1 MKCDLC
7 GSDYADE
14 YFKDKYTDEIVC
26 IDCILSDCIQSTTTH
41 YTTTDG
47 DYLGSDDDME
57 EVADAIETYTS
68 FKRIRED

>member
-1 MKCDLC
+1 MKCNLC

-26 IDCILSDCIQSTTTH
+26 IDCILSDCSQSTTTH

-57 EVADAIETYTS
+57 EVADSIETYTS
-68 FKRIRED
+68 FKRIKED